1 MPLDRDEGGW
11 AYAGWLLL
19 NGNPPF
25 TYFYDTKMPGIYYIY
40 AFIMMIF
47 GQTTTGIRTGV
58 LLTVLI
64 NMFLVYKVFTKI
76 SGDSDDRK
84 LLCSAFYGLL
94 TLDRGTLSLSGYST
108 HFILTF
114 VMLSLI
120 FLFDALKNGK
130 KIMFFMSGLFMGLA
144 FLTKQP
150 AIFFVLFFLIY
161 IIIIDLI
168 NHVRVKDI
176 LIKVVFYFTGA
187 TSVFLFVCLIMKI
200 NGAFDRFW
208 FMTVIYAFKHGNV
221 ISISQIHGY
230 INYFLK
236 VTSVFFKITFVLY
249 VLWLFLIVFFI
260 KEQDKKIFHIILFLS
275 SAAFCASGFYFTQH
289 YFIIFALPASLAF
302 SEDFNFKGGKA
313 GLILDKI
320 KYTIFVFLLILL
332 IITQFDVLFQLSP
345 SKVSR
350 KIFLANPFP
359 ESEEVAK
366 FIKNNTKE
374 TDKIAIFGSEPQ
386 ILFHA
391 RRISATGYVYF
402 NQLMEENEISQKMQ
416 QEAIKEIEDAKP
428 EYMVFSNI
436 DTSWMIR
443 PNSSKQILDWI
454 KYKVQKDYD
463 LVGLV
468 LLEKKY
474 ETKYLWQEKIDKR
487 RLNEPFLLAVFKK
500 VK

>member
-1 MPLDRDEGGW
+1 MKKNHFILQRQKITPGSLFFLISLFLVIFVRLRLLSMPLDRDEGGW

-168 NHVRVKDI
+168 N
-176 LIKVVFYFTGA
+176 
-187 TSVFLFVCLIMKI
+187 
-200 NGAFDRFW
+200 
-208 FMTVIYAFKHGNV
+208 
-221 ISISQIHGY
+221 
-230 INYFLK
+230 
-236 VTSVFFKITFVLY
+236 
-249 VLWLFLIVFFI
+249 
-260 KEQDKKIFHIILFLS
+260 
-275 SAAFCASGFYFTQH
+275 
-289 YFIIFALPASLAF
+289 
-302 SEDFNFKGGKA
+302 
-313 GLILDKI
+313 
-320 KYTIFVFLLILL
+320 
-332 IITQFDVLFQLSP
+332 
-345 SKVSR
+345 
-350 KIFLANPFP
+350 
-359 ESEEVAK
+359 
-366 FIKNNTKE
+366 
-374 TDKIAIFGSEPQ
+374 
-386 ILFHA
+386 
-391 RRISATGYVYF
+391 
-402 NQLMEENEISQKMQ
+402 
-416 QEAIKEIEDAKP
+416 
-428 EYMVFSNI
+428 
-436 DTSWMIR
+436 
-443 PNSSKQILDWI
+443 
-454 KYKVQKDYD
+454 
-463 LVGLV
+463 
-468 LLEKKY
+468 
-474 ETKYLWQEKIDKR
+474 
-487 RLNEPFLLAVFKK
+487 
-500 VK
+500 